1 MFDVIKTLEAVEEK
15 EKLGMWELKNKE
27 ACSNV

>member
-15 EKLGMWELKNKE
+15 EKLGMWELKKQRGMF
-27 ACSNV
+27 